1 MARARWI
8 STREQNNGLDAAGV
22 YIGSSQPAASY
33 RIDKQPGRVFFD
45 LAVSYDVNEQFAI
58 TLGANNMLNTY
69 PKAQPEQVE
78 TSQKRGRQYYSDGMD
93 WQGGQYY
100 ARLKAAF

>member
-1 MARARWI
+1 
-8 STREQNNGLDAAGV
+8 
-22 YIGSSQPAASY
+22 
-33 RIDKQPGRVFFD
+33 
-45 LAVSYDVNEQFAI
+45 VNEQFAV

-69 PKAQPEQVE
+69 PKAQPQNVE